1 MNKKWHSSLKYFR
14 LTLTFALVVFMI
26 ILVTMALIFFGTMAL
41 TKLGLVEA
49 GSFARFPLVVF
60 CLASI
65 VVGTILAAVFSKAP
79 LKPFREL
86 MDATDRVAGGDYSAR
101 INLKGPEE
109 FKQLSQK
116 FNHMAAEI
124 GSVEM
129 LRTDFVN
136 NFSHEFKTP
145 IASIRGFAKAL
156 KWDDLT
162 EQEREEYLD
171 IIISETE
178 RLSALSSNVL
188 YLSKIE
194 NQAILT
200 EQYTYNLSEQI
211 RLVIALLDH
220 RFSEKQLEIIF
231 DSQEYFITGNQEML
245 KQVWINLLDNAI
257 KFSPIG
263 GKIEIAISQNNEETC
278 ISVSNEGEPIPLDVQ
293 THIFDRFYQGD
304 KSHATAGNGL
314 GLSIVKK
321 IVDLHGGV
329 VKVNSEKGRVAFD
342 VTLPNQHTTSLI
354 S

>member
-1 MNKKWHSSLKYFR
+1 MNKKWRSSLKYFR
-14 LTLTFALVVFMI
+14 LTLTFALIVFLI
-26 ILVTMALIFFGTMAL
+26 ILVTMSLIFFGTIAL
-41 TKLGLVEA
+41 TKLGLLEA
-49 GSFARFPLVVF
+49 GRFERLPLFAF
-60 CLASI
+60 CLISI
-65 VVGTILAAVFSKAP
+65 IVGTILAAGFSKVP
-79 LKPFREL
+79 LKPIREL
-86 MDATDRVAGGDYSAR
+86 MNATDRVASGDYSVR
-101 INLKGPEE
+101 IALKGPED

-116 FNHMAAEI
+116 FNHMVAEI

-171 IIISETE
+171 IIISESE

-200 EQYTYNLSEQI
+200 EQQNYNLSEQI

-220 RFSEKQLEIIF
+220 KFSEKQLGIIF

-257 KFSPIG
+257 KFSPNE
-263 GKIEIAISQNNEETC
+263 GKIEVVISQDDEKTY

-293 THIFDRFYQGD
+293 AHIFDRFYQGD
-304 KSHATAGNGL
+304 KSHATTGNGL

-321 IVDLHGGV
+321 IVDLHGGSIEV
-329 VKVNSEKGRVAFD
+329 SSANGCTTFCVE
-342 VTLPNQHTTSLI
+342 LPD
-354 S
+354 

>member
-1 MNKKWHSSLKYFR
+1 MNKLRSSLKYIPMMFEFSFCVF
-14 LTLTFALVVFMI
+14 LIMVATLF
-26 ILVTMALIFFGTMAL
+26 LIFSGAQIMVW
-41 TKLGLVEA
+41 LGIWDRMVF
-49 GSFARFPLVVF
+49 SRFPLFSF
-60 CLASI
+60 CLISTLLET
-65 VVGTILAAVFSKAP
+65 VLAFLFSRIP
-79 LKPFREL
+79 LKPLREL
-86 MDATDRVAGGDYSAR
+86 IEATDRIADGDYSVR
-101 INLKGPEE
+101 IDLKGPDEVRR
-109 FKQLSQK
+109 LSQK
-116 FNHMAAEI
+116 FNHMAEEI

-145 IASIRGFAKAL
+145 IVSIRGFAKAL

-171 IIISETE
+171 IIISESE

-200 EQYTYNLSEQI
+200 EQQNYNLSEQI

-220 RFSEKQLEIIF
+220 KFSEKQLGIIF

-257 KFSPIG
+257 KFSPNG
-263 GKIEIAISQNNEETC
+263 GKIEVAISQDNEKTY
-278 ISVSNEGEPIPLDVQ
+278 ISVSNEGKPIPPDVQ
-293 THIFDRFYQGD
+293 AHIFDRFYQGD

-321 IVDLHGGV
+321 IVDLH
-329 VKVNSEKGRVAFD
+329 KGRVD
-342 VTLPNQHTTSLI
+342 LI
-354 S
+354 SANKVITAKVCLPLPMV

>member
-1 MNKKWHSSLKYFR
+1 MNKKWRSSLKYFR
-14 LTLTFALVVFMI
+14 LTLAFALIVFLI
-26 ILVTMALIFFGTMAL
+26 ILVTMSLIFFGTIAL

-49 GSFARFPLVVF
+49 GRFERFPLFAF
-60 CLASI
+60 CLMSI
-65 VVGTILAAVFSKAP
+65 AVGTILAAVFSKAP

-86 MDATDRVAGGDYSAR
+86 MDATDRVASGDYSAR
-101 INLKGPEE
+101 IDLKGPEE
-109 FKQLSQK
+109 LKQLSQK
-116 FNHMAAEI
+116 FNHMVTEI

-171 IIISETE
+171 IIISESE

-200 EQYTYNLSEQI
+200 EQQNYNLSEQI

-220 RFSEKQLEIIF
+220 KFSEKQLGIIF

-257 KFSPIG
+257 KFSPNG
-263 GKIEIAISQNNEETC
+263 GKIEVAISQDSEKTY
-278 ISVSNEGEPIPLDVQ
+278 ISVSNEGEPIPPDVQ
-293 THIFDRFYQGD
+293 AHIFDRFYQGD

-321 IVDLHGGV
+321 IVDLHGGRV
-329 VKVNSEKGRVAFD
+329 DIISANQEITVKVSLPLPVA
-342 VTLPNQHTTSLI
+342 
-354 S
+354 